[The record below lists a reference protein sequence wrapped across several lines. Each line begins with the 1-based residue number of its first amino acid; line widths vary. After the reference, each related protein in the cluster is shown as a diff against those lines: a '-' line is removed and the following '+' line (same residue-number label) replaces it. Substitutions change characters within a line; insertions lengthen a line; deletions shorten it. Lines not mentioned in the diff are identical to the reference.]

1 WSEHLD
7 QTQAVPGSA
16 FSIAPNGGSSIAG
29 TATVVSYPA
38 ANQTRFTLASRVH
51 HLDSLALA
59 YTKPGSDPMV
69 RDTALATGNAGA
81 TATLANA
88 SITNNTSNVTPTSPT
103 LVSSADASRVAS
115 HLPTLPATLIDSHVQ
130 DPGK

>member
-1 WSEHLD
+1 
-7 QTQAVPGSA
+7 ARA
-16 FSIAPNGGSSIAG
+16 FSIDAHGGSSIAG
-29 TATVVSYPA
+29 TSTAVAYPA
-38 ANQTRFTLASRVH
+38 ASQTRFTLSSSVH
-51 HLDSLALA
+51 HLDSLALT
-59 YTKPGSDPMV
+59 YSKPGSDPMV

-88 SITNNTSNVTPTSPT
+88 SITNNTTNVTPTSPT

-130 DPGK
+130 DPGKVTFE